1 MEILGYDYYHY
12 SEEGIRPDRIDQA
25 FRDISPSLSSYPGKA
40 AEISGMKLYSHQAEA
55 LKSLEEGKNII
66 LISGTGSGKTEA
78 WFFYIPK
85 GKKALAIYPTLALA
99 NDQIKRLEEYSKALN
114 MKSRVIDAKRRT
126 QFIKELGRSRL
137 KEKISELDLLVT
149 NPAFLM
155 TDLKRIATKGSY
167 LSDFLTKIDLLVI
180 DEFDFYGPREL
191 ALLLS
196 MMRIISLLTDKSPQF
211 VILTATLGNP
221 EDLAGS
227 LTSINGRETAIIRG
241 KQFRVRNDV
250 YLILGKNIRKIW
262 DIVQQHKE
270 ELLSL
275 PIGEDLREAIKE
287 YEKFESN
294 VYRIVEL
301 LRSSGVSIPQPE
313 LDPAEIISH
322 YSEDD
327 GVTLVFTRGIRSA
340 ESLKRRLKT
349 EFGLENVASH
359 HHLVSKEEREEI
371 EEAARRGGIKI
382 LISPRTLSQ
391 GLDIGTVIRVVH
403 LGLPESIREFRQREG
418 RKGRREELGWTET
431 VIFPLYRWDRE
442 LLLRGVSAVKR
453 WLSLPLEIA
462 LANPRNKY
470 SVLFEG
476 LYKFI
481 YSRLRDQLTEDEVN
495 LLKELDLI
503 SHGSLTRRGK
513 RVWDSLNF
521 YEFGPPYGFKR
532 AIKEGENLRYLE
544 DIGHCDLVERFQPGS
559 IDYSN
564 DSIVTDFLRRGRI
577 ITGILEEPFSYSTI
591 YSFDPLAFVLEEY
604 EKTKIDWGER
614 ADLVDDYYKGRLGSE
629 VLCVVDPPVDGF
641 GLRTKIPNRVYW
653 KIISSKIRPI
663 ATKDKTFFIRES
675 KSLPV
680 IGPTGG
686 IYRDYTY
693 GLSVELE
700 PDEDLT
706 WLRIGLATLLLVLRV
721 TMNIPVDTLAYDV
734 SNIGDKKVMV
744 IHEPKAAGLIK
755 ELDWVEVVKKIDSFE
770 PDDLSEILMMLIDDQ
785 AHYELVTSGLR
796 WDLAKKFARRA
807 VEYILMR
814 QRVPVILEGKE
825 FLVPRPS
832 RAHKVLS
839 IDIANIPLSDS
850 LTLGIISL
858 YDGEDVTTKAVSKEF
873 HEVESFDLKII
884 EKAVNSGFTLVC
896 WNFESLLRDLNL
908 LGQKAFI
915 YVVQGLKSEGK
926 IVELMPIVENFLGTS
941 PISLEEISRSMW
953 GMSRSLK
960 EVVIEAKRSISRIE
974 EEKDWNWQKYTRY
987 LREKVEDI
995 LEERVKSIYLTF
1007 LALKDQ

>member
-1 MEILGYDYYHY
+1 MEILGYNYYSY
-12 SEEGIRPDRIDQA
+12 SEGEVKPDRIDLS
-25 FRDISPSLSSYPGKA
+25 FGDIFPSLSSYPGKA
-40 AEISGMKLYSHQAEA
+40 AEISHMKLYSHQAEA
-55 LKSLEEGKNII
+55 LRSLEEGKNLI

-78 WFFYIPK
+78 WFFYAAK
-85 GKKALAIYPTLALA
+85 GKRVLAIYPTLALA
-99 NDQIKRLEEYSKALN
+99 NDQIKRLEEYSKAIDL
-114 MKSRVIDAKRRT
+114 KSKVIDAKRRT
-126 QFIKELGRSRL
+126 RFIKEMGRSRL
-137 KEKISELDLLVT
+137 KEEISELDLLVT

-167 LSDFLTKIDLLVI
+167 LSGFLEKIDLLVI
-180 DEFDFYGPREL
+180 DELDFYGPREL

-196 MMRIISLLTDKSPQF
+196 MMRIISLLVDKPPQF

-221 EDLAGS
+221 EDLAS
-227 LTSINGRETAIIRG
+227 TLTAINGRETTIVKGR
-241 KQFRVRNDV
+241 QFRVRNDV
-250 YLILGKNIRKIW
+250 YLILGKNIKKIW
-262 DIVQQHKE
+262 DIVQRHKE

-275 PIGEDLREAIKE
+275 PIGEDLREAIE
-287 YEKFESN
+287 NYEHFEGQ
-294 VYRIVEL
+294 VYKVVEL
-301 LRSSGVSIPQPE
+301 LRSVGVDIPQPE
-313 LDPAEIISH
+313 LDPAEVISH
-322 YSEDD
+322 YAEDD
-327 GVTLVFTRGIRSA
+327 GVTLVFTRGVRSA
-340 ESLKRRLKT
+340 ENLKRRLKT

-371 EEAARRGGIKI
+371 EEAARKGGIKV

-391 GLDIGTVIRVVH
+391 GLDIGTVVRVVH
-403 LGLPESIREFRQREG
+403 LGLPESVREFKQREG
-418 RKGRREELGWTET
+418 RKGRREELSWTET

-442 LLLRGVSAVKR
+442 LLLRGTDAVKE
-453 WLSLPLEIA
+453 WLGLSLEIA
-462 LANPRNKY
+462 LVNPSNKY
-470 SVLFEG
+470 STLFEG

-481 YSRLRDQLTEDEVN
+481 HPRLRDQLTSEELD

-532 AIKEGENLRYLE
+532 ALREGENLRYLE

-564 DSIVTDFLRRGRI
+564 DSIVIDFLRRGRI

-604 EKTKIDWGER
+604 EKTKIEWGER
-614 ADLVDDYYKGRLGSE
+614 ADIVDDYYRGRLGSE

-653 KIISSKIRPI
+653 KITSSKIRPI
-663 ATKDKTFFIRES
+663 AVKERTLFIRES

-693 GLSVELE
+693 GVSIELE
-700 PDEDLT
+700 PNEDLT

-721 TMNIPVDTLAYDV
+721 SMNIPVDALVYDV
-734 SNIGDKKVMV
+734 ANIGDKKVML
-744 IHEPKAAGLIK
+744 IHEPEAAGLIK
-755 ELDWVEVVKKIDSFE
+755 EIDWVNVAKKVDSFE
-770 PDDLSEILMMLIDDQ
+770 PNDLSEILMMLIDDQ

-814 QRVPVILEGKE
+814 QRIPIILEGKE
-825 FLVPRPS
+825 FLVPKPS
-832 RAHKVLS
+832 KAHRILS
-839 IDIANIPLSDS
+839 IDLASIPLSSS
-850 LTLGIISL
+850 LTLGVISL
-858 YDGEDVTTKAVSKEF
+858 YDGEEVSVKAVTKEF
-873 HEVESFDLKII
+873 HDVESFDLKVM
-884 EKAVNSGFTLVC
+884 EEAVNSGFTLVC
-896 WNFESLLRDLNL
+896 WNFESLVRDLGQ
-908 LGQKAFI
+908 LGQKTLA
-915 YVVQGLKSEGK
+915 YVLQGLKSEGK
-926 IVELMPIVENFLGTS
+926 VVELMPIVEEFLGTS
-941 PISLEEISRSMW
+941 PISLEEISRDMW
-953 GMSRSLK
+953 GMNRSLM
-960 EVVIEAKRSISRIE
+960 EAIVEARRSISRIE
-974 EEKDWNWQKYTRY
+974 EEKNLDWRKYARY
-987 LREKVEDI
+987 LREKVEDV

-1007 LALKDQ
+1007 LALRNQ